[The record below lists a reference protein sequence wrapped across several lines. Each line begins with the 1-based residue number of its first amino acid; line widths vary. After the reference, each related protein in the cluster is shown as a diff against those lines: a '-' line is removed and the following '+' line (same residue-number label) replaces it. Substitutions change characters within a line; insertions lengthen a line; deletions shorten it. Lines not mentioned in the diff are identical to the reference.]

1 VSAAVEVEVFRTD
14 DYVPAW
20 RIPLVP
26 LLREVLEPVIGESLG
41 GTRFTLV
48 FLPVA
53 DETPIAG
60 APSMINLRSGY
71 GYVHVRVSRGARVIY
86 QHPHSMRELVGVP
99 LCRQLSSQ
107 HPDETHW
114 GFGVRAPGL
123 ENVALVRPAPHGDG
137 QVDVVVRTDRVRRF
151 QVDEI
156 AEPEPPAT
164 TLGELGVPD
173 GVVQPDDEVVVVV
186 DRATHRALTHDLPF
200 SSEVEEGGFLI
211 GRVHRAA
218 GHPDCYLVEVTGAPP
233 AERTGASLLSFTFTG
248 ESFLR
253 MGQRLASGG
262 HTRRLVGWYHTHLFP
277 ATDTLG
283 LSSID
288 VELHTTTFRTPWQVA
303 GLINIEGAR
312 RVLRWYR
319 ADRGRM
325 VAAPYWVAQR

>member
-1 VSAAVEVEVFRTD
+1 VSTAVEVEVFRSD
-14 DYVPAW
+14 DYLPAG

-26 LLREVLEPVIGESLG
+26 LLRAVLEPVIGESLA
-41 GTRFTLV
+41 GTRFTLA

-53 DETPIAG
+53 DQTPIAG

-71 GYVHVRVSRGARVIY
+71 GYVHVRVSRDGHVLY
-86 QHPHSMRELVGVP
+86 QHPHSLRELVGVP
-99 LCRQLSSQ
+99 LCRELTAL

-123 ENVALVRPAPHGDG
+123 ENVALVRPAPHSDG
-137 QVDVVVRTDRVRRF
+137 QIEVVMRTDGVRRF
-151 QVDEI
+151 QVEEI
-156 AEPEPPAT
+156 AEPEPPVAT
-164 TLGELGVPD
+164 LADLGVPD
-173 GVVQPDDEVVVVV
+173 GAVRPDDEVVVVV
-186 DRATHRALTHDLPF
+186 DRATHRALTRDLPF
-200 SSEVEEGGFLI
+200 SAEVEEGGFLT

-218 GHPDCYLVEVTGAPP
+218 SHPGCYLVEVTGAPP
-233 AERTGASLLSFTFTG
+233 AERTGASLLGFTFTG

-253 MGQRLASGG
+253 MGHRLASGG
-262 HTRRLVGWYHTHLFP
+262 HAERLVGWYHTHLFP

-303 GLINIEGAR
+303 GLVNIEGSR

-319 ADRGRM
+319 ADGEKM
-325 VAAPYWVAQR
+325 VAAPYWLAER